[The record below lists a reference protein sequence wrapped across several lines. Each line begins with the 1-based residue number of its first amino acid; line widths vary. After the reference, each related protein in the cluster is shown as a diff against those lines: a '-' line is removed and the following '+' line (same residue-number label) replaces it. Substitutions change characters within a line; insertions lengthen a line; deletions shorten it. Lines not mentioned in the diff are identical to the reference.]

1 MKKKDADEAK
11 DTVKCTV
18 KLPVELWRAAR
29 HRAID
34 EDRDFQE
41 VVADALKLYLGPRT
55 MQSLKG
61 GKS

>member
-1 MKKKDADEAK
+1 MKAK
-11 DTVKCTV
+11 EPADTVKCTV
-18 KLPVELWRAAR
+18 KLPADLWRAAR

-34 EDRDFQE
+34 ENRDFQE